1 MLLLKDHIFLL
12 IRDALNF
19 RLKMLNSAHGFG
31 LRGRNYGPVHIPKG
45 KVIAGWRVIGK
56 LGEGACGSVYK
67 AQHIK
72 HVDKFA
78 AIKAEVRNANKGNVL
93 KLEVAV
99 LKRVRDRPLMP
110 KIYASGKKA
119 NFEYCVMTLYGESI
133 SHLIS
138 KLKSGKTSVSTQVRI
153 GIHGLAGLKFL
164 HDSGFVHRDVK
175 PANMLMGVDGTAE
188 EKFVHCCD
196 FGLAREFVQLNTD
209 DTGHSV
215 YKLRPPRERAPF
227 RGTAR
232 YCSIA
237 THERKEQG
245 RVDDLWALFY
255 ALAEF
260 RTSLPWS
267 SLKYDSREQIAQ
279 VKQMCPDEMLYGNSP
294 VHFLKIAS
302 HLRTL
307 DYYSRPDY
315 KMIYDVLIVVMKHG
329 NFTFEMPYDWSRN
342 REPSSPLSLRVE
354 PPESIPPAI
363 PSGTSGSAPLSN
375 LDGLLASISNRCS
388 VKPARKE
395 TGQQK
400 EDKAKKESPKEFK
413 KKADKRDTHEKKKS
427 TRAKYEQ
434 KDNKMKPSR
443 KTTLFPG
450 LTPLPN
456 DVPDVVSPYNTE
468 HFMSNPFSF

>member
-1 MLLLKDHIFLL
+1 MNGNGKKLESFQKYDVEI
-12 IRDALNF
+12 
-19 RLKMLNSAHGFG
+19 KCNSLSLPDSTGRKS
-31 LRGRNYGPVHIPKG
+31 LRHQLVARQSSKAPPPQHSKLSKIKTNSVTLPAKAESDGPVHIPKG

-67 AQHIK
+67 AQHTK
-72 HVDKFA
+72 HMDKFA

-99 LKRVRDRPLMP
+99 LKRVRDKPLMP

-138 KLKSGKTSVSTQVRI
+138 KLKSRKTSVSTQVRI

-196 FGLAREFVQLNTD
+196 FGLAREFVQLSTD
-209 DTGHSV
+209 DTGRFV

-255 ALAEF
+255 TLAEF

-294 VHFLKIAS
+294 AHFLKIAS
-302 HLRTL
+302 HLR
-307 DYYSRPDY
+307 Y
-315 KMIYDVLIVVMKHG
+315 
-329 NFTFEMPYDWSRN
+329 
-342 REPSSPLSLRVE
+342 
-354 PPESIPPAI
+354 
-363 PSGTSGSAPLSN
+363 N
-375 LDGLLASISNRCS
+375 L
-388 VKPARKE
+388 
-395 TGQQK
+395 T
-400 EDKAKKESPKEFK
+400 
-413 KKADKRDTHEKKKS
+413 
-427 TRAKYEQ
+427 
-434 KDNKMKPSR
+434 
-443 KTTLFPG
+443 
-450 LTPLPN
+450 
-456 DVPDVVSPYNTE
+456 
-468 HFMSNPFSF
+468 